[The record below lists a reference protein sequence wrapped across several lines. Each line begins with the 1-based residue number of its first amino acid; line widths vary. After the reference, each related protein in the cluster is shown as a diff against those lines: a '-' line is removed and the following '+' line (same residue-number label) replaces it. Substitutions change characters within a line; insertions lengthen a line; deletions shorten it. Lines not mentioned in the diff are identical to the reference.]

1 MSLISF
7 RQQMHYCLELNN
19 VKSSHHA
26 VVLVFQIV
34 AMNQIGP
41 PIALESHDYLHLFSF
56 IDGNSALP
64 AAFPRHRCSPIPLQD
79 LEIDQMNMDGV
90 EHAGRAGKLAILQMP
105 DFGLSVA
112 NFSPQRQGKSPS
124 QLILGDL
131 SIQINPTRLVLQW
144 LPGVFHRQ
152 QPTFGDA

>member
-1 MSLISF
+1 
-7 RQQMHYCLELNN
+7 
-19 VKSSHHA
+19 
-26 VVLVFQIV
+26 
-34 AMNQIGP
+34 
-41 PIALESHDYLHLFSF
+41 
-56 IDGNSALP
+56 
-64 AAFPRHRCSPIPLQD
+64 
-79 LEIDQMNMDGV
+79 MNMDGV
-90 EHAGRAGKLAILQMP
+90 EHAGRAAKLAILQMP

-144 LPGVFHRQ
+144 PPGVFHRQ